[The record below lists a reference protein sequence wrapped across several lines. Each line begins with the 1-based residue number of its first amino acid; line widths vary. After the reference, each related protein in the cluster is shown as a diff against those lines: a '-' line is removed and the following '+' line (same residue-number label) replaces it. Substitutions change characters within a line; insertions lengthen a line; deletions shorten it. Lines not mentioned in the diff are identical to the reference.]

1 MLQYDQWRID
11 KNWKEISQF
20 LMENEKAKIK
30 AAKQGGCFQTG
41 RAFMWTHERF
51 VKKFGTKK
59 TGDADYAKLI
69 RNYIYV
75 YFSRTCGPRY
85 SNFK

>member
-20 LMENEKAKIK
+20 LMENEKAKIE

-41 RAFMWTHERF
+41 RAFM
-51 VKKFGTKK
+51 
-59 TGDADYAKLI
+59 
-69 RNYIYV
+69 
-75 YFSRTCGPRY
+75 RTEIL
-85 SNFK
+85 